1 MRAGSDRQTD
11 TYCRRQVEG
20 KASRARARGR
30 ATLLLPLGKTR
41 GEKRQSMG
49 RARERAECSADGA
62 GGARYLSLLCFMK
75 LGPCLRNSVVSPK
88 SGHPIVPGG
97 RPRRRLYRSSFHRS
111 SRLLASTTPST
122 ASRSNSSAISL
133 CLSFSLVR
141 VLLPTGRARRGEEWW
156 WWCSNSPTPSTA
168 EQGGGVCF
176 GCCCT
181 GCRASLYIGHRHT
194 HTRSPWRDQELFFLS
209 LLFVTRCLSIFLF
222 LQFSQTLI
230 QRRS

>member
-11 TYCRRQVEG
+11 TYCRRQGEG

-133 CLSFSLVR
+133 CLSFSLVC
-141 VLLPTGRARRGEEWW
+141 VLLPTGRARRERRGEEWW
-156 WWCSNSPTPSTA
+156 WWCSNSQLRARQSKEEGCALVAVVLGA
-168 EQGGGVCF
+168 EHPF
-176 GCCCT
+176 
-181 GCRASLYIGHRHT
+181 I
-194 HTRSPWRDQELFFLS
+194 
-209 LLFVTRCLSIFLF
+209 
-222 LQFSQTLI
+222 
-230 QRRS
+230 